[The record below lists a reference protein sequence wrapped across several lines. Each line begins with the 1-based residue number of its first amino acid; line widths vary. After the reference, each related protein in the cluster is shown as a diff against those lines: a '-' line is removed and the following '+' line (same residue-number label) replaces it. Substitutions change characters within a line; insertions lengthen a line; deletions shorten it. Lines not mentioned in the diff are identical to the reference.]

1 MIQVRLTS
9 ARINLLHVVIQQPKT
24 AYKVRSTAPA
34 LAVCHPGASYNPTF
48 EDHQV
53 GTSCHLGYRVF
64 MIKKWVLTNVT
75 YMKMRLYNKRDILS
89 RRLYRPQIWE
99 K

>member
-1 MIQVRLTS
+1 MFVFYVDNSKEDEAVENEHYLKMTKKKAVKVYLILMIQVRLTS

-53 GTSCHLGYRVF
+53 GTSCHLGYRV
-64 MIKKWVLTNVT
+64 
-75 YMKMRLYNKRDILS
+75 S
-89 RRLYRPQIWE
+89 
-99 K
+99 